1 MSLDDLYTSF
11 QIQDSIVLV
20 GSKET
25 DNILV
30 GLLGSKSIILFFKVF
45 VNLLPHKTE
54 CITPTGPCKN
64 GGTNNGLEL
73 WLYN

>member
-11 QIQDSIVLV
+11 QIQDSVVLV

-25 DNILV
+25 DILV
-30 GLLGSKSIILFFKVF
+30 GLLGSKSIILFFEVF
-45 VNLLPHKTE
+45 VNLLPHKAE
-54 CITPTGPCKN
+54 YITPTGLCKN